1 LLGLPGVPAAAVAGA
16 TAASTRMFEQGNL
29 ARRGLLTRLA
39 WSDPGGGWSA
49 SADLLKSIEDGGWTL
64 TTALAWQSDRL
75 RLDAGLRRYGGR
87 ADSAFRLLP
96 ERGVAF
102 LGLSLAY

>member
-1 LLGLPGVPAAAVAGA
+1 
-16 TAASTRMFEQGNL
+16 MFEQGNL

-49 SADLLKSIEDGGWTL
+49 SADLLKSMEDGGWTL

-75 RLDAGLRRYGGR
+75 RFDAGLRRHGGH
-87 ADSAFRLLP
+87 ADSAYRLLP

-102 LGLSLAY
+102 VGLSVAY